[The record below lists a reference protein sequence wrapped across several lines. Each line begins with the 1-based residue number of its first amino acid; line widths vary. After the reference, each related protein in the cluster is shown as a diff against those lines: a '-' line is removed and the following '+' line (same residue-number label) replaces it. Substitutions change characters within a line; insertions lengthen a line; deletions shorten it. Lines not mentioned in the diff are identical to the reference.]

1 MKILITEADL
11 DGKSASDDYRSGYVY
26 LKRNMLLENVKGG
39 KALVRVDNFTVGDQD
54 QTTAYIGYRISGDI
68 GQDTTDLLI
77 AYTPRTIGGVNG
89 AECYSSSYMSGQFQ
103 YIVDID
109 KIAKRQINLKITT
122 HKNADLTA
130 KTDITG
136 WMLILDV
143 ELIDEPPKK

>member
-39 KALVRVDNFTVGDQD
+39 KALVKVDNFTVGDKAQA
-54 QTTAYIGYRISGDI
+54 TAYIGYRISGDI
-68 GQDTTDLLI
+68 GQDNTDLLI
-77 AYTPRTIGGVNG
+77 AYVPRTIADTDV
-89 AECYSSSYMSGQFQ
+89 CYSSSYMSGQFQ